1 MATMK
6 DVASLL
12 GLELYE
18 EFKIKGVYGK
28 YRITEKT
35 LERSNEGTWEESYI
49 LIEELFNGGRE
60 LEPWKPE
67 KRDEYYFV
75 NIDSIESLIW
85 LNDAIDIALY
95 KMGNCFKTQE
105 EAEKNREKIAEEII
119 KAGEDRWYNQYR
131 S

>member
-18 EFKIKGVYGK
+18 EFKIKGAHGK

-35 LERSNEGTWEESYI
+35 LEWSTKGIWEESYI

-60 LEPWKPE
+60 LESLKPE
-67 KRDEYYFV
+67 YGKKYYFV
-75 NIDSIESLIW
+75 NIDSIESSFW

-95 KMGNCFKTQE
+95 NQGNCFRTEE
-105 EAEKNREKIAEEII
+105 EAEKSAEKIRKCIDI
-119 KAGEDRWYNQYR
+119 YKNT
-131 S
+131 